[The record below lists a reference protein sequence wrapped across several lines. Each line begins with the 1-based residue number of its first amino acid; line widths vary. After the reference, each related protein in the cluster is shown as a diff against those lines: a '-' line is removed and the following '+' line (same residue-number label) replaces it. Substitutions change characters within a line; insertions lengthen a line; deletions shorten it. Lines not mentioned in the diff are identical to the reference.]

1 MIGINEVISTLMM
14 AMKYPECSFFTGDMY
29 NTGTYVYCTLTKEI
43 ELKLR
48 EFITKHQIPNG
59 LGSNLHIPIIVSS
72 NEINIDSYVL
82 TAKPKFVGFSVDNDM
97 LFINL
102 QSEKLEKRRQKLIDR
117 GLKDECPF
125 LYSKICIS
133 SNVENFDISKLDA
146 TYFAAEDFAFM
157 VDEEKISKFNFKK
170 LSAY

>member
-1 MIGINEVISTLMM
+1 
-14 AMKYPECSFFTGDMY
+14 
-29 NTGTYVYCTLTKEI
+29 
-43 ELKLR
+43 
-48 EFITKHQIPNG
+48 
-59 LGSNLHIPIIVSS
+59 
-72 NEINIDSYVL
+72 
-82 TAKPKFVGFSVDNDM
+82 M
-97 LFINL
+97 LFINV
-102 QSEKLEKRRQKLIDR
+102 QSEKLEKRRHKLIDR

-170 LSAY
+170 LSVY